1 MPHAGARGEPCTEE
15 GRSERRSSLL
25 YWPRVR
31 QRDESAA
38 NGAFSM
44 KRPILLA
51 FLLLA
56 LVVAGCGGSSTATLS
71 ANDAAVV
78 GSEPITKDQFQGLM
92 DRAKKSYDAQKRPF
106 PKPGTTEYE
115 QLKGQAVTF
124 LIQRAEFE
132 QEADGMG
139 IDITDDKV
147 NKRIAQLKKQF
158 YAGSEEKYKKTLKQ
172 QGLTEDQAK
181 EEVRAQLIS
190 EELFKKV
197 TGDVKV
203 TKDEIKAYYNSH
215 KSQYG
220 QPQTRDVRHILVTKK
235 ALADSLYAQL
245 KSGASFAKLAKKYS
259 KDPGSA
265 ANGGKL
271 TISKGQTVPAFDKT
285 AFSLKK
291 GELSPP
297 VKTQYGYHIIEALSA
312 VKAAQTTPLS
322 KVESSIKQQLEQQRK
337 NDAMTKWVANKK
349 KSFCKSGIKYQVGYQ
364 PNPDPCAA
372 LTSTTTTTSQ

>member
-1 MPHAGARGEPCTEE
+1 M
-15 GRSERRSSLL
+15 L

-51 FLLLA
+51 SLLLA
-56 LVVAGCGGSSTATLS
+56 LVAAGCGGTSTATLS

-78 GSEPITKDQFQGLM
+78 GSKPVTKDQFQGLM
-92 DRAKKSYDAQKRPF
+92 DRAKKSYDAQKKPF

-132 QEADGMG
+132 QEAEGMG
-139 IDITDDKV
+139 IKITDDKV
-147 NKRIAQLKKQF
+147 NQRIEQLKKQF
-158 YAGSEEKYKKTLKQ
+158 YGGSEQRYLKTLKQ

-190 EELFKKV
+190 EELFKKLTSGV
-197 TGDVKV
+197 TVSKE
-203 TKDEIKAYYNSH
+203 EIKAYYNSH

-220 QPQTRDVRHILVTKK
+220 QPQTREVRHILVAKK
-235 ALADSLYAQL
+235 GLADNLYAQL
-245 KSGASFAKLAKKYS
+245 KAGANFAKLARKYS

-271 TISKGQTVPAFDKT
+271 MISKGQTVPAFDKT

-291 GELSPP
+291 GELSQPI
-297 VKTQYGYHIIEALSA
+297 KTQYGYHIIEALSGIKPA
-312 VKAAQTTPLS
+312 KMTSLS
-322 KVESSIKQQLEQQRK
+322 KVESSIKQQLEQKRK
-337 NDAMTKWVANKK
+337 NDVMTKWVTKK
-349 KSFCKSGIKYQVGYQ
+349 KSSYCKSGIKYQVGYQ
-364 PNPDPCAA
+364 PNPDPCATV
-372 LTSTTTTTSQ
+372 LGSTTTTG